1 MAYIDEQPGPGERF
15 WTDGWN
21 GYPAARER
29 LFAALVSGKVR
40 NPVVLSGDIHAFGV
54 ASLHRVPA
62 DPESPPIASEFTT
75 TSISSQPVPQK
86 SLDARRADNPAVSL
100 LDGRKRGYLRLD
112 VTPAEL
118 RADLVTIDDVA
129 RRDTPRGVLAS
140 FVVADGRPGPQRA

>member
-1 MAYIDEQPGPGERF
+1 MAYIDEQPGPGERY

-21 GYPAARER
+21 GYPAAREQ
-29 LFAALVSGKVR
+29 LFATLESSRVR

-62 DPESPPIASEFTT
+62 DSGSPAIASEFTT
-75 TSISSQPVPQK
+75 SSISSQPVPQK
-86 SLDARRADNPAVSL
+86 SLDERRADSPGLVL

-112 VTPAEL
+112 ATPERL

-129 RRDTPRGVLAS
+129 RRDTSSSVLAS
-140 FVVADGRPGPQRA
+140 FVVADGRPEPQLA